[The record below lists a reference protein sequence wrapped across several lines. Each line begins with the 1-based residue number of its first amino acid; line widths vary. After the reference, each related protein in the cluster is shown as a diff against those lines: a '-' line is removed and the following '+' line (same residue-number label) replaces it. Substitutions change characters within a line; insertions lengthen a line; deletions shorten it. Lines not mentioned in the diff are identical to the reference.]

1 MVTLTSDCEWA
12 KHEPAKPS
20 PGRAARINQASAH
33 SKKRLSLRKRMGTRM
48 PRTTSTPSVR
58 ARLRIRL
65 LRRMSGL
72 EACGE
77 IVAFVAMQGVGEQ
90 R

>member
-1 MVTLTSDCEWA
+1 
-12 KHEPAKPS
+12 
-20 PGRAARINQASAH
+20 
-33 SKKRLSLRKRMGTRM
+33 MGTRM